1 MLIGLDTTSD
11 RLSLAVRDAGGR
23 TAVREVIG
31 RRQHAAALGPSL
43 DAALRE
49 LGARLEDAVGIAL
62 ADGPGSFTGLRVG
75 AAFAKAV
82 ARARGIPL
90 WTSSTLLVRACGGGG
105 APGRRTVA
113 GVGAAL
119 RNELY
124 VAVYRFDGEL
134 GVETLVEPAVV
145 GLEAGLPTGIT
156 PDLIVGDILPATLA
170 TCSWARHG
178 RIVGPPDGL
187 PRAERLLDLVA
198 AGRAERVD
206 DPAGWQPNYGRPAE
220 AQAQWER
227 VHGRRLVDPSCGS

>member
-23 TAVREVIG
+23 TAAREVVG
-31 RRQHAAALGPSL
+31 RRQHAAALAPSL

-49 LGARLEDAVGIAL
+49 LGAGLEEVVGIAL

-82 ARARGIPL
+82 ARAQGIPL
-90 WTSSTLLVRACGGGG
+90 WTSSTLLVRACGGRAAHGT
-105 APGRRTVA
+105 RTVA

-134 GVETLVEPAVV
+134 DVETLVEPAVV
-145 GLEAGLPTGIT
+145 GVGAGLPTGIT
-156 PDLIVGDILPATLA
+156 PDLVVGDIPPANLA
-170 TCSWARHG
+170 ACSWARQG
-178 RIVGPPDGL
+178 RIVGPTDGL
-187 PRAERLLDLVA
+187 PRAEWLLDLVA